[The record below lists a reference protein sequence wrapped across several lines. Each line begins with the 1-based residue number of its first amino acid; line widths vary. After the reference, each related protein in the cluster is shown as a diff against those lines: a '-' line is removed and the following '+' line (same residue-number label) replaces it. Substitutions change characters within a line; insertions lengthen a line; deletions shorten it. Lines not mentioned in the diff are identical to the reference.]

1 MKRKSQSS
9 IPRTLA
15 AAQRFLKRH
24 RANILHVI
32 LCIFIA
38 TLFVLVF
45 SRSTSPLYPDY
56 YAYGGLTDGGDSLQF
71 QTIGK
76 AWLDGKVP
84 YRDLFDHKG
93 PIIFLVNA
101 LGFLLGGG
109 TRYGI
114 VVLQVIALAVV
125 IHYALR
131 LARLVS
137 TSRLWGGI
145 VLVFT
150 LIAYAR
156 AYVQGNSIQEYSLP
170 FIFASVYYLVH
181 FLQQPKG
188 TNHPLKY
195 AFLYGITISVCLL
208 TQFSNALLV
217 APGVLVVMVLLIAR
231 RQWQNLWQ
239 NLALGLAG
247 LLTIILP
254 FVIYFAAQGALLDM
268 IYAVFTYNFEY
279 ANQIGSW
286 LRGASGG
293 SVLQF
298 IYTFLPYILLP
309 FTTIMAWRR
318 HQKPY
323 AVFLGLTFL
332 CESYMFLTTQAYT
345 QYAITLLPQLTLF
358 LNELYLIFA
367 SMTQQRRGLLRR
379 SQDTAPIAFCLVAA
393 VAICSQIYYN
403 LATDRLVSIVDEY
416 QVIRGRGVAEFAIGY
431 EALVE
436 QAIRP
441 TSTTEPICQ
450 ELTVYSSNN
459 ATKGLYLRYGITPA
473 NRFFVIQDWHGGFS
487 PTTATAIQE
496 EFSSNSPDCLLVKSD
511 SAPQLISDL
520 LSQRYTLLAAD
531 HGFELYHLNP

>member
-1 MKRKSQSS
+1 MKRKTQTHTPSVL
-9 IPRTLA
+9 IT
-15 AAQRFLKRH
+15 AQHFLRRH
-24 RANILHVI
+24 RADLLHI
-32 LCIFIA
+32 ALCIFIA
-38 TLFVLVF
+38 TLFVLVC
-45 SRSTSPLYPDY
+45 SKSTSPLYPDY

-137 TSRLWGGI
+137 PNRLWGGI

-156 AYVQGNSIQEYSLP
+156 AYAQGNSVQEYSLP
-170 FIFASVYYLVH
+170 FIFASIYYLVR

-195 AFLYGITISVCLL
+195 AFLHGITLAVCLL

-217 APGVLVVMVLLIAR
+217 APGILVVTILLIAR
-231 RQWQNLWQ
+231 RQWRNLWQ
-239 NLALGLAG
+239 NLAFGLAG
-247 LLTIILP
+247 ILTLILP
-254 FVIYFAAQGALLDM
+254 FAIYFAIQGALSDM
-268 IYAVFTYNFEY
+268 IYAVLIYNFEY
-279 ANQIGSW
+279 ANHIGSW
-286 LRGASGG
+286 LRGASGA

-298 IYTFLPYILLP
+298 AYTFLPYLLLP
-309 FTTIMAWRR
+309 FTAIMAWRR

-323 AVFLGLTFL
+323 AAFLGLTFL
-332 CESYMFLTTQAYT
+332 CESYMFLTTQAFG
-345 QYAITLLPQLTLF
+345 QYAASTIPQIILF
-358 LNELYLIFA
+358 LNELYLLVPFN
-367 SMTQQRRGLLRR
+367 SRR
-379 SQDTAPIAFCLVAA
+379 SKPNPAKASPATLFGLVAA
-393 VAICSQIYYN
+393 IAVISQIYFDITTSYM
-403 LATDRLVSIVDEY
+403 VDTVNMY
-416 QVIRGRGVAEFAIGY
+416 QDIRAKGVAELVFGY
-431 EALVE
+431 EDLVAE
-436 QAIRP
+436 YGEESPENTP
-441 TSTTEPICQ
+441 TCQ
-450 ELTVYSSNN
+450 TITAYGCY
-459 ATKGLYLRYGITPA
+459 ATLKSFYLRYDITPS
-473 NRFFVIQDWHGGFS
+473 NRFFVIQDWHAKFS
-487 PTTATAIQE
+487 PTIAAAIKE
-496 EFSSNSPDCLLVKSD
+496 EFSQHPPECILLETEPGVT
-511 SAPQLISDL
+511 AISDL

-531 HGFELYHLNP
+531 HGFELYHLNS

>member
-9 IPRTLA
+9 VTRTLA
-15 AAQRFLKRH
+15 AAQHFLKRH
-24 RANILHVI
+24 RAGILHAL
-32 LCIFIA
+32 LCILIAAPFI
-38 TLFVLVF
+38 LIC
-45 SRSTSPLYPDY
+45 SKSTSPLYPDY

-137 TSRLWGGI
+137 PNRLWGGI

-156 AYVQGNSIQEYSLP
+156 AYVQGNSVQEYSLP
-170 FIFASVYYLVH
+170 FVFASVYYLVH

-195 AFLYGITISVCLL
+195 AFLYGITLAVCLL
-208 TQFSNALLV
+208 TQFSNAILV
-217 APGVLVVMVLLIAR
+217 APGILVVMILLIAR
-231 RQWQNLWQ
+231 HQWQNLWQ

-254 FVIYFAAQGALLDM
+254 FVIYFATQGALSDM
-268 IYAVFTYNFEY
+268 IYAVLTYNFEY

-298 IYTFLPYILLP
+298 IYTFLPYIVLP

-323 AVFLGLTFL
+323 AVFLGLAFL
-332 CESYMFLTTQAYT
+332 CESYMFLTTQAFG
-345 QYAITLLPQLTLF
+345 QYAATTTPQIILF
-358 LNELYLIFA
+358 LNEFYLLIPSNLHRPKQSLAKA
-367 SMTQQRRGLLRR
+367 SPATFFGL
-379 SQDTAPIAFCLVAA
+379 AAAIATIA
-393 VAICSQIYYN
+393 QIYFDV
-403 LATDRLVSIVDEY
+403 ATSCMVDTINMY
-416 QVIRGRGVAEFAIGY
+416 QDIRAKGVAELAFGY
-431 EALVE
+431 EDLLAEYGEESPENV
-436 QAIRP
+436 
-441 TSTTEPICQ
+441 PICQ
-450 ELTVYSSNN
+450 TITTYGYY
-459 ATKGLYLRYGITPA
+459 ATLKSFYLRYDITPS
-473 NRFFVIQDWHGGFS
+473 NRFFVIQDWHAKFS
-487 PTTATAIQE
+487 PTIASAVEE
-496 EFSSNSPDCLLVKSD
+496 EFSQHSPECILLEIEPGVTV
-511 SAPQLISDL
+511 ISDL

>member
-9 IPRTLA
+9 IPRTLS
-15 AAQRFLKRH
+15 AAQRFLKWH
-24 RANILHVI
+24 RADILHVI

-109 TRYGI
+109 TRCGI

-125 IHYALR
+125 IHYVLR

-137 TSRLWGGI
+137 TNRLWGGI

-156 AYVQGNSIQEYSLP
+156 AYAQGNSVQEYSLP

-217 APGVLVVMVLLIAR
+217 APGVLVVMILLIAR

-254 FVIYFAAQGALLDM
+254 FVIYFAAQGALSDM
-268 IYAVFTYNFEY
+268 IYAVLTYNFEY

-332 CESYMFLTTQAYT
+332 CESYMFLTTQAFS
-345 QYAITLLPQLTLF
+345 QYAATTTPQIILF
-358 LNELYLIFA
+358 LNEFYLLIPSNLHRPKQSLAKA
-367 SMTQQRRGLLRR
+367 SPATFFGL
-379 SQDTAPIAFCLVAA
+379 AAAIATIA
-393 VAICSQIYYN
+393 QIYFDV
-403 LATDRLVSIVDEY
+403 ATSCMIDTINIY
-416 QVIRGRGVAEFAIGY
+416 QDIRAKGVAELAFGY
-431 EALVE
+431 EDLLAEYGEESPENV
-436 QAIRP
+436 
-441 TSTTEPICQ
+441 PICQ
-450 ELTVYSSNN
+450 TITTYGYG
-459 ATKGLYLRYGITPA
+459 ATLKSFYLRYDITPS
-473 NRFFVIQDWHGGFS
+473 NRFFVIQDWHAKFS
-487 PTTATAIQE
+487 PTIASAVEE
-496 EFSSNSPDCLLVKSD
+496 EFSQHSPECILLEIEPGVTV
-511 SAPQLISDL
+511 ISDL

>member
-1 MKRKSQSS
+1 MKRKSQTQIHTPSAL
-9 IPRTLA
+9 I
-15 AAQRFLKRH
+15 AAQQFLKRH
-24 RANILHVI
+24 RANILHVA

-38 TLFVLVF
+38 ALFVLIC

-114 VVLQVIALAVV
+114 VILQVIALAVV
-125 IHYALR
+125 IHYTLR

-137 TSRLWGGI
+137 PNRLWGGI

-156 AYVQGNSIQEYSLP
+156 AYVQGNSVQEYSLP
-170 FIFASVYYLVH
+170 FIFASTYYLVR

-195 AFLYGITISVCLL
+195 AFLYGITIGVCLL

-217 APGVLVVMVLLIAR
+217 APGVLVVIILLIAR

-247 LLTIILP
+247 ILTLILP
-254 FVIYFAAQGALLDM
+254 FVIYFAIQGALSDM

-286 LRGASGG
+286 LRGASGA

-298 IYTFLPYILLP
+298 AYTFLPYLLLP
-309 FTTIMAWRR
+309 FTAIMAWRR
-318 HQKPY
+318 HQQPY
-323 AVFLGLTFL
+323 AAFLGLTFL
-332 CESYMFLTTQAYT
+332 CESYMFLTTQAFG
-345 QYAITLLPQLTLF
+345 QYAASTIPQIILF
-358 LNELYLIFA
+358 LNELYLLVPFN
-367 SMTQQRRGLLRR
+367 SRR
-379 SQDTAPIAFCLVAA
+379 SKPNPAKASPATLFGLVAA
-393 VAICSQIYYN
+393 IAVISQIYFDI
-403 LATDRLVSIVDEY
+403 ATSCMVDTVNIY
-416 QVIRGRGVAEFAIGY
+416 QDIRAKGVAELAFGY
-431 EALVE
+431 EDLVAE
-436 QAIRP
+436 YGEESSASTP
-441 TSTTEPICQ
+441 TCQTITTYGYEST
-450 ELTVYSSNN
+450 LKSF
-459 ATKGLYLRYGITPA
+459 YLRYDTTPF
-473 NRFFVIQDWHGGFS
+473 NRFFVIQDWHAKFS
-487 PTTATAIQE
+487 PTIAAAIKE
-496 EFSSNSPDCLLVKSD
+496 EFSQHPPECILLETEPSVTV
-511 SAPQLISDL
+511 ISDL
-520 LSQRYTLLAAD
+520 LSRRYTLLAAD

>member
-9 IPRTLA
+9 VTRTLA
-15 AAQRFLKRH
+15 AAQHFLKRH
-24 RANILHVI
+24 RAGILHAI

-125 IHYALR
+125 IHYTLR

-137 TSRLWGGI
+137 PNRLWGGI

-156 AYVQGNSIQEYSLP
+156 AYVQGNSVQEYSLP

-195 AFLYGITISVCLL
+195 AFLYGITLAVCLL
-208 TQFSNALLV
+208 TQFSNAILV
-217 APGVLVVMVLLIAR
+217 APGILVVMILLIVR

-254 FVIYFAAQGALLDM
+254 FVVYFATQGALSDM
-268 IYAVFTYNFEY
+268 IYAVLAYNFEY

-323 AVFLGLTFL
+323 AAFLGLTFL
-332 CESYMFLTTQAYT
+332 CESYMFLTTQAFE
-345 QYAITLLPQLTLF
+345 QYAATTTPQIILF
-358 LNELYLIFA
+358 LNEFYLLIPSNLHRPKQSLTKA
-367 SMTQQRRGLLRR
+367 SPATFFGL
-379 SQDTAPIAFCLVAA
+379 AAAIATIA
-393 VAICSQIYYN
+393 QIYFDV
-403 LATDRLVSIVDEY
+403 ATSCMVDTINMY
-416 QVIRGRGVAEFAIGY
+416 QDIRAKGVAELAFGY
-431 EALVE
+431 EDLLAE
-436 QAIRP
+436 YGGESSENA
-441 TSTTEPICQ
+441 STCQ
-450 ELTVYSSNN
+450 TITTYGYY
-459 ATKGLYLRYGITPA
+459 ATLKSFYLRYDITPS
-473 NRFFVIQDWHGGFS
+473 NRFFVVQDWHAKFS
-487 PTTATAIQE
+487 PTIASAVEE
-496 EFSSNSPDCLLVKSD
+496 EFSQHSPECILLETEPGVTV
-511 SAPQLISDL
+511 ISDL

>member
-24 RANILHVI
+24 RASILHVI

-125 IHYALR
+125 IHYVLR

-137 TSRLWGGI
+137 TNRLWGGI

-156 AYVQGNSIQEYSLP
+156 AYAQGNSVQEYSLP

-217 APGVLVVMVLLIAR
+217 APGVLVVMILLIAR

-254 FVIYFAAQGALLDM
+254 FVIYFAAQGALSDM
-268 IYAVFTYNFEY
+268 IYAVLTYNFEY

-332 CESYMFLTTQAYT
+332 CESYMFLTTQAFS
-345 QYAITLLPQLTLF
+345 QYAATTTPQIILF
-358 LNELYLIFA
+358 LNEFYLLIPSNLHRPKQSLAKA
-367 SMTQQRRGLLRR
+367 SPATFFGL
-379 SQDTAPIAFCLVAA
+379 AAAIATIA
-393 VAICSQIYYN
+393 QIYFDV
-403 LATDRLVSIVDEY
+403 ATSCMIDTINIY
-416 QVIRGRGVAEFAIGY
+416 QDIRAKGVAELAFGY
-431 EALVE
+431 EDLLAEYGEESPENV
-436 QAIRP
+436 
-441 TSTTEPICQ
+441 PICQ
-450 ELTVYSSNN
+450 TITTYGYG
-459 ATKGLYLRYGITPA
+459 ATLKSFYLRYDITPS
-473 NRFFVIQDWHGGFS
+473 NRFFVIQDWHAKFS
-487 PTTATAIQE
+487 PTIASAVEE
-496 EFSSNSPDCLLVKSD
+496 EFSQHSPECILLETEPGVTV
-511 SAPQLISDL
+511 ISDL

>member
-9 IPRTLA
+9 VTRALA

-24 RANILHVI
+24 RAGILHVI

-137 TSRLWGGI
+137 TNRLWGGI

-156 AYVQGNSIQEYSLP
+156 AYVQGNSVQEYSLP

-231 RQWQNLWQ
+231 RQWKNLWQ

-254 FVIYFAAQGALLDM
+254 FVIYFATQGALLDM

-332 CESYMFLTTQAYT
+332 CESYMFLTTQAFG
-345 QYAITLLPQLTLF
+345 QYAATTTPQIILF
-358 LNELYLIFA
+358 LNEFYLLIPSNLHRPKQSLAKA
-367 SMTQQRRGLLRR
+367 SPATFFGL
-379 SQDTAPIAFCLVAA
+379 AAAIATIA
-393 VAICSQIYYN
+393 QIYFDV
-403 LATDRLVSIVDEY
+403 ATSCMVDTINIY
-416 QVIRGRGVAEFAIGY
+416 QDIRAKGVAELAFGY
-431 EALVE
+431 EDLLAEYGEESPENV
-436 QAIRP
+436 
-441 TSTTEPICQ
+441 PICQ
-450 ELTVYSSNN
+450 TITTYGYY
-459 ATKGLYLRYGITPA
+459 ATLKSFYLRYDITPS
-473 NRFFVIQDWHGGFS
+473 NRFFVIQDWHAKFS
-487 PTTATAIQE
+487 PTIASAVEE
-496 EFSSNSPDCLLVKSD
+496 EFSQHSPECILLEIEPGVTV
-511 SAPQLISDL
+511 ISDL